1 MWWRAVVLVALLAA
15 AWYVVHLIRDN
26 AQQHAAIKSLTKA
39 VNNLHERESRI
50 EAAMVANDAADSE
63 DRAQANRGVGKIQSA
78 RRTDETV
85 IAIDKPW
92 PAAMRGRVFDNPD
105 PASGSTEAASPAG
118 ARVRG
123 EPVREP

>member
-1 MWWRAVVLVALLAA
+1 MVIVALLAA
-15 AWYVVHLIRDN
+15 AGYVVHLIREN
-26 AQQHAAIKSLTKA
+26 AQQHDAIKSLTKA
-39 VNNLHERESRI
+39 VNNLDARADRYDETL
-50 EAAMVANDAADSE
+50 VANEAADSE

-78 RRTDETV
+78 RRTDETI

-105 PASGSTEAASPAG
+105 PASGSTEAASPAA

-123 EPVREP
+123 EPVRESR